1 MQVYKAFFKIIQKNI
16 LQILIYIV
24 IFLFFVV
31 LMANTYTD
39 PTNMDF
45 KESKVN
51 TVFINH
57 DEDSKLLEGLKEYIS
72 HNANLI
78 DIPDDIQKL
87 QDALYFREV
96 EYIVKVPK
104 GFTEAFM
111 KGEEIRIEKTI
122 VPDSASSVYMDNL
135 INKYLNTARLYISSI
150 ENLSQQQ
157 LVNYIGEDLSH
168 ETEVLLFNPDPE
180 KGKNIRRMYYFNFL
194 AYSLFAILILGVSAV
209 MIVFNQPD
217 LRKRHSCS
225 PLKLKN
231 MNFQMIL
238 GNISFAILVWLIM
251 IIPSFIMYGD
261 YMFTKKGL
269 LFLLNSIIFTLPALS
284 ISFLIAN
291 IVKSKNAIS
300 AASNVVSLGTCFISG
315 VFVPRDFLGETLLK
329 FASFTP
335 TYWYVKSNHII
346 ANIDRLKEEDIRSIL
361 TSILIMLIFALTA
374 LVITM
379 VIKKQKYTG
388 QVSGS

>member
-72 HNANLI
+72 QNANLI

-300 AASNVVSLGTCFISG
+300 AAANVVSLGTCFIKG
-315 VFVPRDFLGETLLK
+315 INMTWCMTK
-329 FASFTP
+329 FAPGLFSVF
-335 TYWYVKSNHII
+335 Y
-346 ANIDRLKEEDIRSIL
+346 
-361 TSILIMLIFALTA
+361 
-374 LVITM
+374 
-379 VIKKQKYTG
+379 
-388 QVSGS
+388 